1 MKVKD
6 ERKFTIKLFLVLLY
20 LILITI
26 LFVVSFSIYKNT
38 NKTTP
43 FREVTSTNEYAQ
55 IEISKMSEKFAYY
68 KDKDIGIH

>member
-38 NKTTP
+38 NKTTC
-43 FREVTSTNEYAQ
+43 N
-55 IEISKMSEKFAYY
+55 
-68 KDKDIGIH
+68 